1 MTTHLLIWV
10 GKLSNFN
17 WYSFELPFW
26 MWSHRGWDLPLS
38 AAILII
44 SIIKIKSRCRS
55 TNTRIFHE
63 WSDLLW
69 YIDFLLFQCVSQS
82 GWVALC
88 WSFLS
93 PSAPPSN
100 IYTWVNWQSWIGQST
115 IVGWSSTNDHWLK
128 ILEAWN
134 LIFFSFFD
142 VEERKYKTMHIYK
155 SVQVGAI
162 KLVYCCL
169 LPHLSLPPSKAHPIT
184 SPIWGVSQHPL
195 QRTKRKKIEYG
206 LNAGPMPGRWTKL
219 WWEKHWVGFHSRWVA
234 GRVRLGWALPI
245 FG

>member
-10 GKLSNFN
+10 GKLSNFI

-44 SIIKIKSRCRS
+44 SIIKIMSRCRSNS

-63 WSDLLW
+63 WSDQLW

-134 LIFFSFFD
+134 LILFSFFMWKKGNTKQCTFTNQCRW
-142 VEERKYKTMHIYK
+142 EPSSWYIAASSPTYP
-155 SVQVGAI
+155 
-162 KLVYCCL
+162 Y
-169 LPHLSLPPSKAHPIT
+169 LPP
-184 SPIWGVSQHPL
+184 
-195 QRTKRKKIEYG
+195 
-206 LNAGPMPGRWTKL
+206 KL
-219 WWEKHWVGFHSRWVA
+219 I
-234 GRVRLGWALPI
+234 L
-245 FG
+245 

>member
-55 TNTRIFHE
+55 TNTRIFYE

-134 LIFFSFFD
+134 LILFSFFMWKKGNTKQCTFTNQCRW
-142 VEERKYKTMHIYK
+142 EPSSWYIAASSPTY
-155 SVQVGAI
+155 
-162 KLVYCCL
+162 
-169 LPHLSLPPSKAHPIT
+169 PSLPP
-184 SPIWGVSQHPL
+184 
-195 QRTKRKKIEYG
+195 
-206 LNAGPMPGRWTKL
+206 KL
-219 WWEKHWVGFHSRWVA
+219 I
-234 GRVRLGWALPI
+234 L
-245 FG
+245 